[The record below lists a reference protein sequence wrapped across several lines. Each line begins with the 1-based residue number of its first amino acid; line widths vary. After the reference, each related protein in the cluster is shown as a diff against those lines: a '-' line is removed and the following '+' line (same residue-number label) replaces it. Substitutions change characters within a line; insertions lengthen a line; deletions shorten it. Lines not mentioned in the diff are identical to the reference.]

1 MLAKYPCSA
10 VLPATD
16 LERAKKFYSEKL
28 GLEPM
33 KDMDM
38 EGMLILQTGEG
49 TKLVVYTTAPSKA
62 VHTQAG
68 FDVDDLD
75 AVIDELA
82 GKGVKM
88 EQYDMPELKTDAKGI
103 VTWGNVRS
111 AWFKD
116 SEGNTLVLNEVKM

>member
-1 MLAKYPCSA
+1 MLGKYPSSA
-10 VLPATD
+10 ILPATD
-16 LERAKKFYSEKL
+16 LARAKKFYMEKL

-38 EGMLILQTGEG
+38 DGMLLFQTGG
-49 TKLVVYTTAPSKA
+49 DTKLVLYTTKPAHPE
-62 VHTQAG
+62 HTQVG

-75 AVIDELA
+75 VVIDELVK
-82 GKGVKM
+82 KGVKM

-103 VTWGNVRS
+103 VSWGPVRS

-116 SEGNTLVLNEVKM
+116 SEGNIIALNEMKM